1 MKKRISVLSFL
12 LIAVFSL
19 QAQQKQGVKLEGGI
33 ALPVGENLVETT
45 FGLGADLSFLF
56 NIAGSLQMGPSA
68 GFYNYFGKG
77 STLPPA
83 IGGGTASD
91 VQIAPLAVTSRYYVI
106 KELFMG
112 VDLGYGLRLDKDF
125 EDESGFYYKPKIGF
139 SFGPLSTL
147 LSYSSVTGELDDFS
161 AVHLGFEI
169 AF

>member
-1 MKKRISVLSFL
+1 MKKRIIFLSFL
-12 LIAVFSL
+12 FLAVCSM
-19 QAQQKQGVKLEGGI
+19 QAQQKQGVKFEGGL
-33 ALPVGENLVETT
+33 ALPVGDNFVETT
-45 FGLGADLSFLF
+45 FGLGADISYLF
-56 NIAGSLQMGPSA
+56 NVVESFQMGPSA

-83 IGGGTASD
+83 MGGGTASD
-91 VQIAPLAVTSRYYVI
+91 VQLAPLAVSSRYYVI
-106 KELFMG
+106 KELFVG

-139 SFGPLSTL
+139 SFGPISTI

-161 AVHLGFEI
+161 AIHLGFEV

>member
-1 MKKRISVLSFL
+1 MKKHIVLLSFL
-12 LIAVFSL
+12 FLAVFSM
-19 QAQQKQGVKLEGGI
+19 QAQQKQGVKFEGAL
-33 ALPVGENLVETT
+33 ALPVDDNLVETT

-56 NIAGSLQMGPSA
+56 NVVESFQVGPSA

-83 IGGGTASD
+83 LGGGTASD
-91 VQIAPLAVTSRYYVI
+91 VLIAPLAVSSRYYVI
-106 KELFMG
+106 KELFVG

-139 SFGPLSTL
+139 SFGPISTL
-147 LSYSSVTGELDDFS
+147 LSYSSVTGEVDNFS
-161 AVHLGFEI
+161 VVHLGFEV